1 MHGQDAI
8 LQSRVKD
15 PEALLTLPEFMREPL
30 PESERIKDSEALLT
44 LPEFVREA
52 LPVDISPFDSAPLPN
67 LTVKIK
73 KRRHRSLSAPP
84 LAWLRSSSS
93 RSSSSASANN
103 GASSK
108 GKSKAT
114 QSHGGMSV
122 CSSKFLSSIR

>member
-30 PESERIKDSEALLT
+30 PESERIKNSEALLT

-52 LPVDISPFDSAPLPN
+52 LPADISPPDSEPLPN
-67 LTVKIK
+67 PTLKIK

-84 LAWLRSSSS
+84 LAWLRSS
-93 RSSSSASANN
+93 RSSNGTSTNN
-103 GASSK
+103 GTSSK
-108 GKSKAT
+108 GKSKAN

-122 CSSKFLSSIR
+122 

>member
-8 LQSRVKD
+8 LQSRVRD

-30 PESERIKDSEALLT
+30 PESERIKDSALLT

-52 LPVDISPFDSAPLPN
+52 MPADIAPPDSEPPPSA
-67 LTVKIK
+67 TVKVK

-93 RSSSSASANN
+93 KSSNGTSANN
-103 GASSK
+103 GTASK
-108 GKSKAT
+108 GKSKGNR
-114 QSHGGMSV
+114 SHGGMSIWSFEV
-122 CSSKFLSSIR
+122 F